1 MNELEKLLAKKAVES
16 EGDRLLLFE
25 KRWKTYEGAV
35 DDALKVE
42 AGKANDNVKLND
54 ARIIVDKGVSFLFG
68 KDVSFDLV
76 EGKKTPEEEYLDEV
90 WFENSKVT
98 TLQKLALNGAVYGTA
113 FLKIKRVPGGLPRL
127 IVIDP
132 TTISVKLAED
142 DIDYVESYTIRYP
155 SIDPNTNRPVT
166 IRQEFERN
174 GSGWVITDKRGY
186 MDSANLEVVNRE
198 VWNYDFSPIVHC
210 QNIVNPN
217 VFWGRSDL
225 EDDVIGAIMAKNFVI
240 SNMMKILRY
249 HGHPKTWTKG
259 VNSADELKANTDE
272 VIMLQSP
279 NAEIGLLEMQNDLG
293 LSLQVYK
300 NLSDH
305 IHELARVPEVS
316 TGKVE
321 SVGQLSGI
329 ALEILYQPLLELTES
344 KRNTYGELITET
356 NRRLLAINGMGD
368 RHITKLNWQSLLPKD
383 VQVQANAALTKKQLG
398 VSTDTLLQQLGY
410 DPDLERDKRER
421 ESESLGSALLRKFDS
436 GETNDID

>member
-1 MNELEKLLAKKAVES
+1 MC
-16 EGDRLLLFE
+16 
-25 KRWKTYEGAV
+25 
-35 DDALKVE
+35 
-42 AGKANDNVKLND
+42 
-54 ARIIVDKGVSFLFG
+54 
-68 KDVSFDLV
+68 
-76 EGKKTPEEEYLDEV
+76 
-90 WFENSKVT
+90 
-98 TLQKLALNGAVYGTA
+98 
-113 FLKIKRVPGGLPRL
+113 
-127 IVIDP
+127 
-132 TTISVKLAED
+132 
-142 DIDYVESYTIRYP
+142 
-155 SIDPNTNRPVT
+155 
-166 IRQEFERN
+166 
-174 GSGWVITDKRGY
+174 SG
-186 MDSANLEVVNRE
+186 
-198 VWNYDFSPIVHC
+198 
-210 QNIVNPN
+210 
-217 VFWGRSDL
+217 GRSDL

-259 VNSADELKANTDE
+259 VNSADELKSNTDE

-293 LSLQVYK
+293 LSLQVWQELK
-300 NLSDH
+300 DH

-383 VQVQANAALTKKQLG
+383 VQVQANAALTQKQLG
-398 VSTDTLLQQLGY
+398 VSTDTLLQKLGY

-436 GETNDID
+436 GETNNID